1 MCATQSSSTDGS
13 SSRNRWLYRRTSARA
28 GSSPSFAPASQCML
42 PSLRFLFAVASFASS
57 SLSTVQRTSRTS
69 PFSSHTTS
77 SQRTTSA
84 YFRLTMRPG
93 AKPRNFGSSS
103 SFTSSRSTNSTRW
116 YGSSR
121 SPLAGSFGN
130 SGAFTTVKKSSG
142 LFVSTTLTGRST
154 AKARGALPSK
164 SSFTKCSRRDQSMV
178 VMVVRVT
185 EMSAQKAL
193 MASAV

>member
-84 YFRLTMRPG
+84 HFRLTMRPG
-93 AKPRNFGSSS
+93 GKRQRILPPVAFMCCTISSAE
-103 SFTSSRSTNSTRW
+103 FFDVSRSRPLKPSFSFIPYYVQKYLLLTNQQERH
-116 YGSSR
+116 
-121 SPLAGSFGN
+121 
-130 SGAFTTVKKSSG
+130 VK
-142 LFVSTTLTGRST
+142 
-154 AKARGALPSK
+154 
-164 SSFTKCSRRDQSMV
+164 
-178 VMVVRVT
+178 
-185 EMSAQKAL
+185 E
-193 MASAV
+193 